1 MKKELIEMLIN
12 KYNLRVVKHNGV
24 DALLPS
30 TKPNATDLVAIK
42 DNKTDIINYLLS
54 KEAEER
60 KAAAERMAKIE
71 AIEGLKEL
79 ENAIIEWNN
88 YSRSLRNNFDNEYK
102 SSILPTAPKVT
113 VDELKK
119 KYPRAAAYLL
129 ADNWSLSNNYK
140 KADAG
145 RKALEKIINGDDY
158 DKAIEEM
165 KAEFTNAIGE
175 NWD

>member
-30 TKPNATDLVAIK
+30 TKPNATDLAAIK

-71 AIEGLKEL
+71 AIEGLKEI
-79 ENAIIEWNN
+79 ENATIIWNN
-88 YSRSLRNNFDNEYK
+88 YSRSLENNFDNEYA
-102 SSILPTAPKVT
+102 SSILPTPLKVT

-119 KYPRAAAYLL
+119 KYPRAAAYIL
-129 ADNWSLSNNYK
+129 AESWVISNNYK

-145 RKALEKIINGDDY
+145 RKALERIINGDDY
-158 DKAIEEM
+158 KQVIKDM
-165 KAEFTNAIGE
+165 KDEFAREVGE